1 MEQECG
7 EMKKSNELLDLP
19 IISISGVK
27 QIGKIKGLII
37 NPDNFSV
44 DFLTVEQEDWQVGVK
59 AVPFKRIVGIGET
72 AVMVEQD
79 NTVIDLDEIPI
90 VNQLLNKKIHII
102 GSQVLTRRG
111 FLSGEV
117 TDYYFN
123 EGNGQLESLLIL
135 SDKKETFLPIENV
148 ISLGK
153 DHVIIND
160 SLQEINNQ
168 ISEQNANLQ
177 QAAPIQTGSI
187 SQNNSD
193 RKAALK
199 AKLIELLKGNSI
211 KKDIFSKSGELLF
224 EKGTVLTGDHIKILN
239 DEGAKVLI
247 EISLDLNE

>member
-1 MEQECG
+1 
-7 EMKKSNELLDLP
+7 MKKSNELLDLP

-27 QIGKIKGLII
+27 KIGKIKGLII

-59 AVPFKRIVGIGET
+59 AVPFKKIVGIGET
-72 AVMVEQD
+72 AVMVEHD
-79 NTVIDLDEIPI
+79 NSVIDLDEIPI

-102 GSQVLTRRG
+102 GSQVLTRKG

-117 TDYYFN
+117 SDYYFN
-123 EGNGQLESLLIL
+123 EGTGQLENLLIL
-135 SDKKETFLPIENV
+135 SGNKETYFPIENV

-153 DHVIIND
+153 EHVIIND

-168 ISEQNANLQ
+168 ISEQMMNLQ
-177 QAAPIQTGSI
+177 QATPIQTGAV
-187 SQNNSD
+187 SQNNTD

-224 EKGTVLTGDHIKILN
+224 EKGTILSCEDIKVLH

>member
-19 IISISGVK
+19 IISISEVK
-27 QIGKIKGLII
+27 KIGKIKGLII

-59 AVPFKRIVGIGET
+59 AVPFKKIVGIGET
-72 AVMVEQD
+72 AVMVEHD
-79 NTVIDLDEIPI
+79 NSVIDLDEIPI

-102 GSQVLTRRG
+102 GSQVLTRKG

-117 TDYYFN
+117 SDYYFN

-135 SDKKETFLPIENV
+135 SGNKETFFPIENV

-153 DHVIIND
+153 EHVIIND

-168 ISEQNANLQ
+168 ISEQRMNLQ
-177 QAAPIQTGSI
+177 QATPIQTGAV
-187 SQNNSD
+187 SQNNID

-224 EKGTVLTGDHIKILN
+224 EKGTILSGEDIKVLH

>member
-1 MEQECG
+1 
-7 EMKKSNELLDLP
+7 MKKSNELLDLP

-27 QIGKIKGLII
+27 KIGKIKGLII

-59 AVPFKRIVGIGET
+59 AVPFKKIVGIGET
-72 AVMVEQD
+72 AVMVEHD
-79 NTVIDLDEIPI
+79 NSVIDLDEIPI

-102 GSQVLTRRG
+102 GSQVLTRKG

-117 TDYYFN
+117 SDYYFN
-123 EGNGQLESLLIL
+123 EGTGQLENLLIL
-135 SDKKETFLPIENV
+135 SGNKETYFPIENV

-153 DHVIIND
+153 EHVIIND

-168 ISEQNANLQ
+168 ISEQMMNLQ
-177 QAAPIQTGSI
+177 QATPIQTGAV
-187 SQNNSD
+187 SQNNTD

-224 EKGTVLTGDHIKILN
+224 EKGTILSGEDIKVLH

>member
-19 IISISGVK
+19 IISISGVN

-37 NPDNFSV
+37 NPDSFSV

-59 AVPFKRIVGIGET
+59 AVPFKKIVGIGET

-79 NTVIDLDEIPI
+79 NSVIDLDEIPI

-102 GSQVLTRRG
+102 GSQVLTRKG
-111 FLSGEV
+111 FLSGQV
-117 TDYYFN
+117 SDYYFN
-123 EGNGQLESLLIL
+123 EGNGLLESLLIL
-135 SDKKETFLPIENV
+135 SGNKETYLPIENV

-153 DHVIIND
+153 EHVIIND

-168 ISEQNANLQ
+168 ISEHKTDLQ
-177 QAAPIQTGSI
+177 QATPIQTEANI
-187 SQNNSD
+187 PNITD
-193 RKAALK
+193 KKAALK

-211 KKDIFSKSGELLF
+211 RKDIFSKSGELLF
-224 EKGTVLTGDHIKILN
+224 EKGTILSSDDIKILHE
-239 DEGAKVLI
+239 EGAKVLI
-247 EISLDLNE
+247 EISMDLNE

>member
-1 MEQECG
+1 
-7 EMKKSNELLDLP
+7 MKKSNELLDLP

-59 AVPFKRIVGIGET
+59 AVPFKKIVGVGET

-79 NTVIDLDEIPI
+79 NSVIDLDEIPI

-102 GSQVLTRRG
+102 GSLVLTRKG
-111 FLSGEV
+111 FLSGQV
-117 TDYYFN
+117 SDFYFN
-123 EGNGQLESLLIL
+123 EENGQLESLLIL
-135 SDKKETFLPIENV
+135 SGNNETFLPIENV

-153 DHVIIND
+153 EHVIIND

-168 ISEQNANLQ
+168 ISEQKTNLQ
-177 QAAPIQTGSI
+177 QVAPMQTVGETQSFP
-187 SQNNSD
+187 D

-224 EKGTVLTGDHIKILN
+224 EKGTILSGEDIKVLH